1 MEWGRSRVINLP
13 IYENTKGCEP
23 KAMYVKLANKENH
36 ENLLSVLHD
45 VQKECGYL
53 PEERLREIAVML
65 GMPLIDVYG
74 VATFYKS
81 FSLKPRG
88 RHLVTACLGTACH
101 VRGAIRIVE
110 EIERKLS
117 VRPGETSENG
127 EFTLETVMCLG
138 CCAIG
143 PVVVIDGKYYGQ
155 MTPTKVESILRTI
168 REEIY
173 AR

>member
-1 MEWGRSRVINLP
+1 VIA
-13 IYENTKGCEP
+13 TKNGSNET
-23 KAMYVKLANKENH
+23 
-36 ENLLSVLHD
+36 LLSVLQD
-45 VQKECGYL
+45 IQAKYGYL
-53 PEERLREIAVML
+53 PEEKLIETAETLDMS
-65 GMPLIDVYG
+65 LIDIYG

-88 RHLVTACLGTACH
+88 RHLVKVCLGTACH
-101 VRGAIRIVE
+101 VRGANRIVE
-110 EIERKLS
+110 EIERKLA

-127 EFTLETVMCLG
+127 EFSVETVMCLG

-155 MTPTKVESILRTI
+155 VIPTKVESILRTI
-168 REEIY
+168 RGEIY